1 MDQESTEPRPKNYF
15 IDTNVLLDDPESILV
30 LRNGMENNIFLPHTV
45 LEELDK
51 HKTDSRLG
59 HQAQQALSYLL
70 EHKDEFDLLHRN
82 REGEGLSCLAD
93 NRILDEILS
102 AAVDTPIL
110 VTNDKTM
117 RIKAHKLGMLSEP
130 YFRANPFYQ
139 NESQKYTGFIA
150 DGEDIVVNSFSWE
163 SGKPVFNGPDERRMI
178 SHQHKVWNVAP
189 RNVYQNLAMELLLSP
204 DIDLVTLESEA
215 GFGKTFLS
223 LAAALHLVLSEKRH
237 HKIYIVKPYVE
248 VGRSMG
254 YLPGAVSEKMA
265 PYVRNIRDLI
275 LKLHT
280 IRPANKLFIDPEVP
294 VPEFDI
300 KRLEILPLAF
310 IRGMNIEDA
319 VVIVDE
325 AQNMSRLEARALL
338 SRMCGNTKVFM
349 MGDSR
354 QVDAPYNTE
363 FNNALNWTV
372 RKLKGMDRYAHLVLK
387 GANSRGPIAD
397 MVLAS
402 SL

>member
-1 MDQESTEPRPKNYF
+1 MESQPKNYF
-15 IDTNVLLDDPESILV
+15 IDTNVLLDDPESITV
-30 LRNGMENNIFLPHTV
+30 LRNGLENRIFIPHTV
-45 LEELDK
+45 LEELDR

-70 EHKDEFDLLHRN
+70 EHKDAFDLLERTT
-82 REGEGLSCLAD
+82 EGNTASCLAD
-93 NRILDEILS
+93 NRILDEILL
-102 AAVDTPIL
+102 AAVDAPIL

-117 RIKAHKLGMLSEP
+117 RIKAHKLGMHSEP
-130 YFRANPFYQ
+130 YFRANPFYR
-139 NESQKYTGFIA
+139 NESQRYTGFVA
-150 DGEDIVVNSFSWE
+150 EGEEDVLNSFSWE
-163 SGKPVFNGPDERRMI
+163 NGKPVFNGREERRVI
-178 SHQHKVWNVAP
+178 SHQHKVWNVVP
-189 RNVYQNLAMELLLSP
+189 RNVYQNLALELLLSP
-204 DIDLVTLESEA
+204 DIDLITLESEA

-223 LAAALHLVLSEKRH
+223 LAAALHLVVSEKRH
-237 HKIYIVKPYVE
+237 HKVYVIKPYVE
-248 VGRSMG
+248 LGRSMG

-275 LKLHT
+275 LKLHA
-280 IRPANKLFIDPEVP
+280 IRPANKLFIDPEAP
-294 VPEFDI
+294 LPEFDI

-325 AQNMSRLEARALL
+325 AQNMSRMEARALL
-338 SRMCGNTKVFM
+338 SRMCANTKVFM

-354 QVDAPYNTE
+354 QVDAPYNSE

-387 GANSRGPIAD
+387 GTHSRGPIAD

>member
-1 MDQESTEPRPKNYF
+1 MEPRQKNYF
-15 IDTNVLLDDPESILV
+15 IDTNVLLDDPESIAI
-30 LRNGMENNIFLPHTV
+30 LRNGLENRIFIPHTV

-70 EHKDEFDLLHRN
+70 EHKDAFDLLARI
-82 REGEGLSCLAD
+82 RESEDASCLAD
-93 NRILDEILS
+93 NRILDEILLATVES
-102 AAVDTPIL
+102 PIL

-117 RIKAHKLGMLSEP
+117 RIKAHKLGMQSEP
-130 YFRANPFYQ
+130 YFRANPFYR
-139 NESQKYTGFIA
+139 NESQRYTGFVS
-150 DGEDIVVNSFSWE
+150 EDEKIVMNSFSWE
-163 SGKPVFNGPDERRMI
+163 NGKPVFNGSGERRVI
-178 SHQHKVWNVAP
+178 SHQHKVWSVPP
-189 RNVYQNLAMELLLSP
+189 RTVYQNLAMELLLSP

-223 LAAALHLVLSEKRH
+223 LAVALHLVLNEKRH
-237 HKIYIVKPYVE
+237 HKIYIIKPYVE
-248 VGRSMG
+248 IGRSMG

-280 IRPANKLFIDPEVP
+280 IRPANKLFIDPEAP
-294 VPEFDI
+294 LPEFDI

-338 SRMCGNTKVFM
+338 SRMCGKTKVFM

-354 QVDAPYNTE
+354 QVDAPYNSE

-387 GANSRGPIAD
+387 GAHSRGPIAD

>member
-1 MDQESTEPRPKNYF
+1 MEPRQKNYF
-15 IDTNVLLDDPESILV
+15 IDTNVLLDDPESIAI
-30 LRNGMENNIFLPHTV
+30 LRNGLENRIFIPHTV

-70 EHKDEFDLLHRN
+70 EHKDAFDLLARI
-82 REGEGLSCLAD
+82 RESEDASCLAD
-93 NRILDEILS
+93 NRILDEILLATVES
-102 AAVDTPIL
+102 PIL

-117 RIKAHKLGMLSEP
+117 RIKAHKLGMQSEP
-130 YFRANPFYQ
+130 YFRANPFYR
-139 NESQKYTGFIA
+139 NESQRYTGFVSE
-150 DGEDIVVNSFSWE
+150 GEKIVMNSFSWE
-163 SGKPVFNGPDERRMI
+163 NGKPVFNGSGERRVI
-178 SHQHKVWNVAP
+178 SHQHKVWSVPP
-189 RNVYQNLAMELLLSP
+189 RTVYQNLAMELLLSP

-223 LAAALHLVLSEKRH
+223 LAVALHLVLNEKRH
-237 HKIYIVKPYVE
+237 HKIYIIKPYVE
-248 VGRSMG
+248 IGRSMG

-280 IRPANKLFIDPEVP
+280 IRPANKLFIDPEAP
-294 VPEFDI
+294 LPEFDI

-338 SRMCGNTKVFM
+338 SRMCGKTKVFM

-354 QVDAPYNTE
+354 QVDAPYNSE

-387 GANSRGPIAD
+387 GAHSRGPIAD